1 MSSIKIIAAIGT
13 ERLLGI
19 RKKDGTFHLP
29 WSIPEDMKH
38 FTHTTTG
45 GTVIMGRTTW
55 ESIPEKY
62 RPLPD
67 RVNIVLT
74 TTPGYE
80 VPEGVHVHADIA
92 PALKHAEEICRPI
105 WIIGGAKTYEQT
117 LSDAEELIL
126 TRVDEEL
133 LPPPMEGETRI
144 LFPEFEDR
152 FTCTEDTSYK
162 RSKKNNLPFRFETWK
177 RK

>member
-19 RKKDGTFHLP
+19 KKADGTFHLP

-38 FTHTTTG
+38 FTHMTTG

-74 TTPGYE
+74 TTPGYK
-80 VPEGVHVHADIA
+80 VPEGVHIYTNMVS
-92 PALKHAEEICRPI
+92 ALENARKIGRPI
-105 WIIGGAKTYEQT
+105 WIIGGAQVYEQT
-117 LSDAEELIL
+117 LSVAEELIL
-126 TRVDEEL
+126 TRVPEEL
-133 LPPPMEGETRI
+133 LRPPMEGEERI

-152 FTCTEDTSYK
+152 FTRTEHTPYEP
-162 RSKKNNLPFRFETWK
+162 SKNDNIPFRFETWK